1 MKRKKA
7 LELQQAWTGG
17 ECDHPAFAK
26 EYDKGARTGNHICT
40 QCGAI
45 VTAPEKARIT
55 GARRDAAEA
64 MTGDEASDRSSDS
77 D

>member
-26 EYDKGARTGNHICT
+26 EYDKGARTGSHICT
-40 QCGAI
+40 RCGAI
-45 VTAPEKARIT
+45 FTAPEKARIT
-55 GARRDAAEA
+55 GARRDAADA
-64 MTGDEASDRSSDS
+64 MTGDDASRPPSDS
-77 D
+77 N